1 MQVLPEPIPQSITD
15 RAAHSALAGF
25 HDPLRAWFAASF
37 EGPTRAQELAWPAIQ
52 AGQSALILAPTGSG
66 KTLAAFLA
74 AIDHL
79 MFAPVPDKKERCRVL
94 YLSPL
99 KALAVDVERNLRAP
113 LVGVSR
119 YAERLGAEFH
129 HPEVAIRT
137 GDTPMRERAQFARNP
152 SDILITTP
160 ESLFLLLT
168 SNAREALR
176 SVRWVII
183 DEIHAMVSTKRGAH
197 LSLSLERL
205 EEITGTPLQRIGL
218 SATVRPVDEAA
229 RFLGGFQS
237 VREGVEGQSGETPP
251 GPPLVR
257 GGVS

>member
-1 MQVLPEPIPQSITD
+1 MTLPSEPLPPAITE
-15 RAAHSALAGF
+15 RASHPALAGF
-25 HDPLRAWFAASF
+25 HAPTRAWFAASF
-37 EGPTRAQELAWPAIQ
+37 EEPTRAQELAWPAIQ
-52 AGQSALILAPTGSG
+52 GGESSLILAPTGSG

-79 MFAPVPDKKERCRVL
+79 MFAPVPNKKERCRVL
-94 YLSPL
+94 YISPL
-99 KALAVDVERNLRAP
+99 KALAVVVERNLRAP

-129 HPEVAIRT
+129 VPEVAIRT
-137 GDTPMRERAQFARNP
+137 GDTPQQERARFARHP

-183 DEIHAMVSTKRGAH
+183 DEIHAVVGTKRGAH

-205 EEITGTPLQRIGL
+205 EELVDRPLLRIGL
-218 SATVRPVDEAA
+218 SATVRPVEEAA
-229 RFLGGFQS
+229 RFLGGNQ
-237 VREGVEGQSGETPP
+237 GP
-251 GPPLVR
+251 GA
-257 GGVS
+257 G